1 MRFSTIVALVASAG
15 LVAATPSP
23 AASSAL
29 IARAGDGSVELAKR
43 SGCGSTGPLGTGH
56 FKWWIVVSCSPGAEL
71 TCQATDA
78 SGCVPGDASHIGSME
93 VDDPNDT
100 INIARGDNTNTLP
113 FTCPSG
119 GQVRCEANF
128 NDNDD
133 GPGYSLRG
141 TPHVPHSLPG
151 APYI

>member
-1 MRFSTIVALVASAG
+1 MRFSTIVALIASIG
-15 LVAATPSP
+15 LVAASPS
-23 AASSAL
+23 SL
-29 IARAGDGSVELAKR
+29 VARSGDGSVEIAKR

-56 FKWWIVVSCSPGAEL
+56 FKWWITTSCTPGTQM

-100 INIARGDNTNTLP
+100 FNVAKASNTNTLP
-113 FTCPSG
+113 FTCPQG
-119 GQVRCEANF
+119 GQIRCEANF

-141 TPHVPHSLPG
+141 TCYPL
-151 APYI
+151 